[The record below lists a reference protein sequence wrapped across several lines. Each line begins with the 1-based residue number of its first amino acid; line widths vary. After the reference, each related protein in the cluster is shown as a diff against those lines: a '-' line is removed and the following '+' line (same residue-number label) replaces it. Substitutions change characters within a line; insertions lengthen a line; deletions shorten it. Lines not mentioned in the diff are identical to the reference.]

1 MQTRSGHVVH
11 PPGSGERPRAPPGGP
26 AGQHRAAHGSPVNPN
41 SMVSGA
47 SYDSMRAHHGST
59 SVIEPAQHMNHHYHQ
74 QHGLA
79 GGAGGSAVYPNV
91 GFPGT
96 GAMPTSALPPQPM
109 TLPVSSAQHAIHY
122 NNSNYATTPA
132 AAMPSPLLSCHHHAD
147 GVARWVHVQPEL
159 SRMRSA
165 GVRRCCWG
173 CCSRLLA
180 LIPRIV

>member
-1 MQTRSGHVVH
+1 
-11 PPGSGERPRAPPGGP
+11 
-26 AGQHRAAHGSPVNPN
+26 
-41 SMVSGA
+41 
-47 SYDSMRAHHGST
+47 MRAHHGST

-109 TLPVSSAQHAIHY
+109 TLPVSSTQHAIHY

-132 AAMPSPLLSCHHHAD
+132 PANAHYSPGSSGSWHHWQTPQPYAPAATYAVQLCTARGPARAAAATPPSL
-147 GVARWVHVQPEL
+147 
-159 SRMRSA
+159 
-165 GVRRCCWG
+165 
-173 CCSRLLA
+173 
-180 LIPRIV
+180 